1 MSFRSRLSALDRLL
15 LPGNPMTTWI
25 IKSEADDPDR
35 ALANVEDQRSKGYT
49 AWIEDEHGKA
59 VDEELLRTNKAVPSK
74 PALRER
80 ATGILVFVGAAVAA
94 LGTLYLLG
102 LWVDH

>member
-1 MSFRSRLSALDRLL
+1 
-15 LPGNPMTTWI
+15 MTTWI

-59 VDEELLRTNKAVPSK
+59 VDEESLGKNEAVPSK
-74 PALRER
+74 PSLRER
-80 ATGILVFVGAAVAA
+80 WQGLMVVFGSAMAA
-94 LGTLYLLG
+94 LVILYAIG